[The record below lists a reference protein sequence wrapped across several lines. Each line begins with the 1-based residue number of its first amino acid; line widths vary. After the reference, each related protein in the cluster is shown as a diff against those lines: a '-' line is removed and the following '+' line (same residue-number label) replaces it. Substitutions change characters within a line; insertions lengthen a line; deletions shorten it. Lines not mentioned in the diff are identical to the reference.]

1 MIQNLDSKACEFI
14 LENNYIGH
22 LGYISENK
30 PYVVPITYF
39 FDKKEN
45 HIICYSGEG
54 HKIQA
59 MRKNKHISLQVAD
72 VRSVNQW
79 KSVLVQGTFQL
90 YFGNE
95 ARAYLHDF
103 SLGIKNVITETE
115 YQKVN
120 FIREFSSKIEDDETA
135 FVFLIKIES
144 LTGKKRNP

>member
-1 MIQNLDSKACEFI
+1 MITDLDQRECQFI

-45 HIICYSGEG
+45 HIICYSAEG

-59 MRKNKHISLQVAD
+59 MRKNKKVSLQVAD
-72 VRSVNQW
+72 VHSINQW
-79 KSVLVQGTFQL
+79 KSVLIHGNFEL

-95 ARAYLHDF
+95 ARAYLHVF
-103 SLGIKNVITETE
+103 SLGVKNVITDTE

-120 FIREFSSKIEDDETA
+120 FISEFSSKIDTNETA
-135 FVFLIKIES
+135 FIFLIKIES
-144 LTGKKRNP
+144 LVGKKRSQ

>member
-1 MIQNLDSKACEFI
+1 MITDLETKECQFI

-45 HIICYSGEG
+45 QIICYSAEG

-59 MRKNKHISLQVAD
+59 MRKNKQISLQVAD
-72 VRSVNQW
+72 IHSVNKW
-79 KSVLVQGTFQL
+79 KSVLVHGNTEL
-90 YFGNE
+90 HFGNE
-95 ARAYLHDF
+95 ARAYLHVF
-103 SLGIKNVITETE
+103 SLGVKNVITETE

-120 FIREFSSKIEDDETA
+120 FIREFSSKIENDEAA
-135 FVFLIKIES
+135 FIFLIKIDS
-144 LTGKKRNP
+144 LTGKKRNQ

>member
-1 MIQNLDSKACEFI
+1 MIKDLDLKECQYI

-59 MRKNKHISLQVAD
+59 MRKNNQVSFQTAD
-72 VRSVNQW
+72 VHAVNKW
-79 KSVLVQGTFQL
+79 KSVMIQGTSEL
-90 YFGNE
+90 HFGSE
-95 ARAYLHDF
+95 AQAYLHVF
-103 SLGIKNVITETE
+103 SLGIKNVISETE

-120 FIREFSSKIEDDETA
+120 FIREFSSKIESNESA
-135 FVFLIKIES
+135 FIFLIKITAI
-144 LTGKKRNP
+144 TGKKRNQ